1 MKTTKVIVASF
12 ALAVTLSVPGQ
23 LFAQKMRVGYWTS
36 GFSLGF
42 GAVMEQMKF
51 AENQGLNVEWVKFAE
66 VNGPTRAIV
75 SNAIDI
81 AFAAP
86 STNSISI
93 AADGVPVKIVLA
105 TQIAE
110 AQIVVLDG
118 SPIKAT
124 GDLKG
129 KKIGMSPAGSAT
141 HAIATAILDQNFG
154 LKPNEYSIAPGN
166 EAQLAQFLSQK
177 DIDAGVLRS
186 VTLAQMEDVKLRR
199 LGSVVDEWKK
209 LTKGNSP
216 PILAVTIVYNDYL
229 AKNAEAVAKFIVAT
243 RNALQFGSKNKPRV
257 AEILQKAANMNATDA
272 RAYANQ
278 WDGAYIASF
287 EPADIASLKRMYDI
301 VKAAGGATKDAP
313 DSAFDSGPYTRAK
326 KIK

>member
-1 MKTTKVIVASF
+1 MKKTRTT
-12 ALAVTLSVPGQ
+12 LAVLLLAMSVPGT
-23 LFAQKMRVGYWTS
+23 LFAQRMKVGYWTS

-51 AENQGLNVEWVKFAE
+51 AEAQGLGVEWIKFAE

-75 SNAIDI
+75 PNAIDI

-86 STNSISI
+86 STNSIGI

-118 SPIKAT
+118 SPVKAVS
-124 GDLKG
+124 DLKG
-129 KKIGMSPAGSAT
+129 KKIGMSPPGSAT
-141 HAIATAILDQNFG
+141 HALATAILDQNFG
-154 LKPNEYSIAPGN
+154 LKPNEYSVAPGN

-177 DIDAGVLRS
+177 EIDAGVLRS
-186 VTLAQMEDVKLRR
+186 VTLAQMQEVKLRR
-199 LGSVVDEWKK
+199 LASVVDEWKK
-209 LTKGNSP
+209 LTKQNAP

-229 AKNAEAVAKFIVAT
+229 AKNAEAVAKFIAAT
-243 RNALQFGSKNKPRV
+243 RNALQYGSKNKPQV
-257 AEILQKAANMNATDA
+257 AEILQKAANMNAADA

-313 DSAFDSGPYTRAK
+313 DNVFDPGPYVRAK
-326 KIK
+326 QIK